1 MSNRMD
7 EYAVNMS
14 ELAPAFIDITKVE
27 LSTDGGTTWTE
38 ISENGTVY
46 VKEGTVP
53 QYRVTVKNTGDV
65 ASDITYV
72 GLYDYGEGGTETPDL
87 EAYNSN
93 YDFQLDPGAETTVTL
108 DYGMCSPQPT
118 FCPVERGH
126 VYKII
131 SAHATNVGDDT
142 FTFTIAEPAF
152 MDISILSISPEP
164 PIPQGNSASIS
175 VKVTNTGDTLGALWL
190 RKRRKD
196 YGGDWSEWE
205 TIKLGLGIP
214 AGDECV
220 ATIEFN
226 MPNRRVDFEF
236 ESAQNSSYSPR
247 DDLEAVTIYEAL
259 EGAFKDGSLQIC
271 DSSKCEVG
279 IPRGGTV
286 EFMPTSKTPTI
297 TVKNTGG
304 VAQKLT
310 ITLYDITD
318 GEPGTVVSGYPVETP
333 DPVDPGAEVT
343 LELPAFSY
351 PGGTRHYKLK
361 VEP

>member
-27 LSTDGGTTWTE
+27 ISIDDGVTWTGIPE
-38 ISENGTVY
+38 GGTVY

-53 QYRVTVKNTGDV
+53 LYRVTVKNTGDV
-65 ASDITYV
+65 QAGTQGRVIWEDVTDNYREGDETV
-72 GLYDYGEGGTETPDL
+72 PDMAAGEER
-87 EAYNSN
+87 
-93 YDFQLDPGAETTVTL
+93 TVTHT
-108 DYGMCSPQPT
+108 PT
-118 FCPVERGH
+118 RAVQRGH
-126 VYKII
+126 NYKIFTWDE
-131 SAHATNVGDDT
+131 SGEHDN

-247 DDLEAVTIYEAL
+247 DDLETVTIYEAL

-351 PGGTRHYKLK
+351 LGGTKRYKFT